1 MFDKIEVKKHYIHL
15 SPDKNDKSLPLL
27 VISHGSGGMS
37 DIDLDFARIAC
48 ANSYQCA
55 IIDHYTRRGIEYQI
69 WNESEKFIP
78 SFEDRAQDILDVLD
92 DYNTDTRLVFGI
104 SAGGTAAINCSNQF
118 DKTFTVY
125 PALIAITSQ
134 MLKAQNVTIV
144 TGRSDNW
151 TPADQARRFA
161 ENVECDLHVI
171 DGYHG
176 FLNPRQCR
184 DIPDIMSLR
193 NQNLDIPWD
202 HSWTHLN
209 FERGIRLEYNIRSR
223 LYTEKLFTQWLT

>member
-1 MFDKIEVKKHYIHL
+1 
-15 SPDKNDKSLPLL
+15 
-27 VISHGSGGMS
+27 
-37 DIDLDFARIAC
+37 
-48 ANSYQCA
+48 
-55 IIDHYTRRGIEYQI
+55 
-69 WNESEKFIP
+69 
-78 SFEDRAQDILDVLD
+78 
-92 DYNTDTRLVFGI
+92 
-104 SAGGTAAINCSNQF
+104 
-118 DKTFTVY
+118 
-125 PALIAITSQ
+125 
-134 MLKAQNVTIV
+134 MLKAQNVTVV

-223 LYTEKLFTQWLT
+223 LYTETLFTQWLT